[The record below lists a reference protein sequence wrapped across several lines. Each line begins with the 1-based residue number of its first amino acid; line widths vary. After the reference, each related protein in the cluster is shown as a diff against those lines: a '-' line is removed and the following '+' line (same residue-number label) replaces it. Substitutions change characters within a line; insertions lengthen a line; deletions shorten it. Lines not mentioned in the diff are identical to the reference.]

1 MLHSMVRAQIDL
13 NKGYTQ
19 DLAQKAF
26 FADLE
31 KREETLSEKIR
42 ITRFESIL
50 LNIVKDLLEHKS
62 VFIPNDKESL
72 TGIEI

>member
-1 MLHSMVRAQIDL
+1 MLHAMVRAQIDL
-13 NKGYTQ
+13 YKGYTQ

-42 ITRFESIL
+42 NTRVESIL
-50 LNIVKDLLEHKS
+50 LNMIKDLQEYKS
-62 VFIPNDKESL
+62 IFIPNDKESL